1 MYLPSHVF
9 SQSSCTRHKDAFR
22 KVCWP
27 CGQHVLLC
35 QLLRTTNA
43 SWCQA
48 EILPSCI
55 TGSYTLCVLLFML
68 RLSAVSP
75 LSCKALVKLRAAP
88 ACGLHVSATAPDC
101 TACCA

>member
-55 TGSYTLCVLLFML
+55 TDWQLHFVCAAVYVTVECHVATQLQGACQAACSRSLRPPCISY
-68 RLSAVSP
+68 
-75 LSCKALVKLRAAP
+75 
-88 ACGLHVSATAPDC
+88 
-101 TACCA
+101 CA